1 MKSSLIEGLV
11 RDIKDKS
18 IPFYKKKLF
27 FISIGIILFAL
38 IIIII
43 VAATSKS
50 DNFYSSDNFKE
61 SILFVKNP
69 DQGFH
74 NPETVIITPTSL
86 TYYAINPE
94 QLYHIL
100 CDISQFSKAVNGNK
114 DMEFTQTALDKL
126 DEFINNIKINN
137 KNVVIR
143 FSYDPKYEGNK
154 NKEASM
160 EMMETHIKQLSHVL
174 NKYYHT
180 ITAIEAGMI
189 GPWGEMHSS
198 DVATE
203 TNKAKILKI
212 WLENTNNIP
221 ILARTPNVIFEYF
234 GKNLTEME
242 KSEIKNNDKGYLLGI
257 FNDCFL
263 SSKDDY
269 GTYKFNRTR
278 EIDWLSKQNEHL
290 PFGGETCNVYSFSDL
305 DYAISEM
312 YKLHLSFLNIE
323 HKPEVISKWKNINY
337 DSKIGKDS
345 IFYGVSG
352 FDYIKSHMGYRL
364 VIRSFNIKYVKGDEF
379 ELKINIDNVGFGNLI
394 KQKKVD
400 IIYTNIS
407 NEIISRKNIGIYNGE
422 KELKV
427 NGEFLPKEHELY
439 KVFIKIYG
447 MRDNNIDYY
456 FIQFANEDI
465 FDEKLNS
472 TYLFNVLK
480 GGEVQ
485 R

>member
-43 VAATSKS
+43 VAATSNS

-86 TYYAINPE
+86 TYYAVNPE

-198 DVATE
+198 DIATE

-290 PFGGETCNVYSFSDL
+290 PYGGETCYVHRMNDL
-305 DYAISEM
+305 DNAIPEM
-312 YKLHLSFLNIE
+312 YKLGLSHLNQGYR
-323 HKPEVISKWKNINY
+323 PEVISKWKSSIY
-337 DSKIGKDS
+337 DSSLGSDS

-352 FDYIKSHMGYRL
+352 FDYIKAHMGYRL
-364 VIRSFNIKYVKGDEF
+364 VIKSINVEYEKGGAF
-379 ELKINIDNVGFGNLI
+379 ELIMKIDNVGFGNMF
-394 KQKKVD
+394 KEKMVD
-400 IIYTNIS
+400 IIYTDMVNNITERVNLGKYKGE
-407 NEIISRKNIGIYNGE
+407 NELRING
-422 KELKV
+422 KL
-427 NGEFLPKEHELY
+427 LPIENDEY

-447 MRDNNIDYY
+447 LNENDTDYY
-456 FIQFANEDI
+456 YVQFANDDI
-465 FDEKLNS
+465 FEDQINS
-472 TYLFNVLK
+472 TYLFKVLK
-480 GGEVQ
+480 GGEIQ
-485 R
+485 K